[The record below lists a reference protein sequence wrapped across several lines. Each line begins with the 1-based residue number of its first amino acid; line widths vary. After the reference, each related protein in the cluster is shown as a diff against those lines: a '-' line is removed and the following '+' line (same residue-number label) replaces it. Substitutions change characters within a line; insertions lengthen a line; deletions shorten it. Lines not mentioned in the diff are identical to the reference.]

1 MIISN
6 IENWVQERMVNVD
19 PGHDYWHVKRVVNN
33 ALTICK
39 REGGDELVIHIAAL
53 LHDTADA
60 KFFDEQT
67 ALNEILL
74 FLQSLD
80 WDTNRSMHVIEIITH
95 LSFSKSLEGDAFDSL
110 EFRIVQDADRL
121 DAMGAIGIARAF
133 SYGTLKNRVFFDPEQ
148 KPQLFT
154 STADYR
160 KSEAPTINH
169 FYEKLLLLKDKMK
182 TPTGKEMAEER
193 HVFME
198 AYLKQFFKECGFDQ
212 SLFTAK

>member
-74 FLQSLD
+74 FLQSLE
-80 WDTNRSMHVIEIITH
+80 WDANRSMHVIKIITH
-95 LSFSKSLEGDAFDSL
+95 LSFSKSLEGDGFDSL

-133 SYGTLKNRVFFDPEQ
+133 SYGALKNRVFFDPEQ

-154 STADYR
+154 STSDYR

-182 TPTGKEMAEER
+182 TATGKEMAEER

-198 AYLKQFFKECGFDQ
+198 AYLKQFFKENEY
-212 SLFTAK
+212 

>member
-1 MIISN
+1 MYAIRSYYD
-6 IENWVQERMVNVD
+6 VD

-95 LSFSKSLEGDAFDSL
+95 LSVITSYSIHYTKLYDSK
-110 EFRIVQDADRL
+110 
-121 DAMGAIGIARAF
+121 
-133 SYGTLKNRVFFDPEQ
+133 TLF
-148 KPQLFT
+148 
-154 STADYR
+154 
-160 KSEAPTINH
+160 
-169 FYEKLLLLKDKMK
+169 
-182 TPTGKEMAEER
+182 
-193 HVFME
+193 
-198 AYLKQFFKECGFDQ
+198 
-212 SLFTAK
+212 